1 MANFKPQVV
10 GAGVLFAQAS
20 RTTFNDLT
28 RSRYQGMVDR
38 LKKKKLPA
46 LTFSLEEFRTDIRN
60 VMGGVED
67 GAIMC
72 RFCRRWFTLSE
83 IAVDHSMPLSRGG
96 SPNLTNIDY
105 PCKPCNSRKGSLTTQ
120 EYAEL
125 VLFLEGKHPL
135 MMKDVLSRLEKANA
149 LAAGARR
156 AQMLQAQLKKPAAG
170 RKDEEVQDDMPDF

>member
-67 GAIMC
+67 GAIQC
-72 RFCRRWFTLSE
+72 RFCKRWYTLGE
-83 IAVDHSMPLSRGG
+83 IAVDHSVPLSRGG
-96 SPNLTNIDY
+96 TSNLTNIDY
-105 PCKPCNSRKGSLTTQ
+105 PCRQCNDRKGSMIGVEFLD
-120 EYAEL
+120 
-125 VLFLEGKHPL
+125 FLERIETMHPL
-135 MMKDVLSRLEKANA
+135 ARTDILSRLEKANK

-156 AQMLQAQLKKPAAG
+156 VQMLMAQAKAKPQAPPT
-170 RKDEEVQDDMPDF
+170 EEDDF